1 MSVSET
7 TSKAPQLTSK
17 EATKNKRTNEAE
29 NERNIVRKTTVVL
42 LLLLPKAEKE
52 RMRARERRS
61 PGSTFG
67 ARSLANAAA
76 EKQTS
81 KRSERT
87 M

>member
-29 NERNIVRKTTVVL
+29 NERNIVRKTTVV

>member
-17 EATKNKRTNEAE
+17 EATKNKRTSEAE
-29 NERNIVRKTTVVL
+29 NERNIVRKTTVAV
-42 LLLLPKAEKE
+42 ADVVAQSGEE
-52 RMRARERRS
+52 GRRS